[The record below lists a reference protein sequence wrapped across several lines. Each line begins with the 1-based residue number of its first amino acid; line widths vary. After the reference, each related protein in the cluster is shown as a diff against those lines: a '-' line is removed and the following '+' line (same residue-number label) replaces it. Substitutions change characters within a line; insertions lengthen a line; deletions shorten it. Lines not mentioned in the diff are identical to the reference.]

1 MSVRRAARW
10 SAIIAL
16 GGVVLLSVF
25 DPTRDGV
32 AQAAVVAIPDTP
44 VGHTL
49 KAWLEALNSGD
60 RGKLAA
66 YCAQSDTECDA
77 DDWLRFYKLTGGVD
91 LVAVD
96 KSERLHIAFRAKDR
110 ATPNVGLG
118 KIDVT
123 DGHPPRVTSFTLR
136 AIPPGMTVGDMNITV
151 DAAAR
156 ARILDGIAAKL
167 DEYYVY
173 PDVAAKMGQALRAHQ
188 KSGDYDAITDGDVLA
203 DRLTKMLQGV
213 SHDKHLRVVCTP
225 EVLPKQDPKPDGS
238 IPPEMRARLERDN
251 CGFEKAERLDSNV
264 GYLKF
269 NFFGP
274 PAVCG
279 PTATA
284 AINFL
289 ANVDALIIDLR
300 DNGGGHP
307 EMVGFVASYLFNE
320 RTRLNDIYDRK
331 ENKTTEYWTKPDV
344 PGKKIVGKP
353 VFVLTSKRTFSGA
366 EDFTYAVK
374 NLKRATIIGETT
386 GGGAH
391 PTRGCRVDDHFV
403 VGVPFARSISF
414 ITKTDWEG
422 TGVEPDVKVPADQAL
437 DVAKKLAAEALRK
450 NPAPPAPGKAPTRK
464 P

>member
-1 MSVRRAARW
+1 MSVLKAAGWRAT
-10 SAIIAL
+10 IAL
-16 GGVVLLSVF
+16 GVVMLLNVF
-25 DPTRDGV
+25 DPSHDGV
-32 AQAAVVAIPDTP
+32 AHAAAVVIPDTP
-44 VGHTL
+44 AGHTL
-49 KAWLEALNSGD
+49 RAWLEALNSGD
-60 RGKLAA
+60 RAKMAA
-66 YCAQSDTECDA
+66 YCAKSDPEGDA
-77 DDWLRFYKLTGGVD
+77 DDWMRFYKFTGGVD

-96 KSERLHIAFRAKDR
+96 KSEPLHIEFRAKDR
-110 ATPNVGLG
+110 ATPNVGVG
-118 KIDVT
+118 KMDVA
-123 DGHPPRVTSFTLR
+123 DGHPPHVKSFTLR
-136 AIPPGMTVGDMNITV
+136 AIPPGMTVADMNITV

-156 ARILDGIAAKL
+156 TRILDGIAAKL
-167 DEYYVY
+167 TEYYVY
-173 PDVAAKMGQALRAHQ
+173 PEVAAKMVQALRAHQ
-188 KSGDYDAITDGDVLA
+188 KKGEYDAITDGDVLA
-203 DRLTKMLQGV
+203 DRLSTMLRGV

-225 EVLPKQDPKPDGS
+225 DVLPKEDPKEDGP
-238 IPPEMRARLERDN
+238 IPPDVRARMEHDN

-307 EMVGFVASYLFNE
+307 EMVGYVASYLFKE

-331 ENKTTEYWTKPDV
+331 ENKTTEYWTQPDV

-391 PTRGCRVDDHFV
+391 PTRGCRVDDHFLI
-403 VGVPFARSISF
+403 GVPSARSIST

-437 DVAKKLAAEALRK
+437 EAAKKMAAERLK
-450 NPAPPAPGKAPTRK
+450 SEHPPKR
-464 P
+464 

>member
-1 MSVRRAARW
+1 MHLRTAIRWAA
-10 SAIIAL
+10 ITAL
-16 GGVVLLSVF
+16 GVVVLLSAF
-25 DPTRDGV
+25 DSIHDGV
-32 AQAAVVAIPDTP
+32 AHAAVVAIPDTP
-44 VGHTL
+44 GGHTL
-49 KAWLEALNSGD
+49 KAWLDALNSGD
-60 RGKLAA
+60 RAKMAA
-66 YCAQSDTECDA
+66 YCAKIDPEGDA
-77 DDWLRFYKLTGGVD
+77 DDWMRFYKFTGGVD

-96 KSERLHIAFRAKDR
+96 KSERLHIEFRAKDR
-110 ATPNVGLG
+110 ATPNVGFG
-118 KIDVT
+118 KIDVV

-136 AIPPGMTVGDMNITV
+136 AIPPGMTVADMNITV

-156 ARILDGIAAKL
+156 ARILDGIVAKL
-167 DEYYVY
+167 NEYYVY
-173 PDVAAKMGQALRAHQ
+173 PDMAAKMVQALRAHQ
-188 KSGDYDAITDGDVLA
+188 KNGEYDAITDGDVFA
-203 DRLTKMLQGV
+203 DRLTTMLHGV
-213 SHDKHLRVVCTP
+213 SHDKHLRVVCMP
-225 EVLPKQDPKPDGS
+225 NVLPKDDPKPDGP
-238 IPPEMRARLERDN
+238 IPPEMRARMEHDN

-391 PTRGCRVDDHFV
+391 PTRGCRVDDHFL

-437 DVAKKLAAEALRK
+437 DVAKKMAAERLRAEHTPK
-450 NPAPPAPGKAPTRK
+450 K
-464 P
+464 

>member
-1 MSVRRAARW
+1 MNVFGAARW

-16 GGVVLLSVF
+16 GVVVLLSLF
-25 DPTRDGV
+25 DPIHDGI
-32 AQAAVVAIPDTP
+32 AHAAVVAIPDTP
-44 VGHTL
+44 AGHTL
-49 KAWLEALNSGD
+49 KAWLDALDSGD
-60 RGKLAA
+60 RARMAA
-66 YCAQSDTECDA
+66 YCAKMDPESDA
-77 DDWLRFYKLTGGVD
+77 DEWMAFHKETGGVD

-96 KSERLHIAFRAKDR
+96 KSERLHIEFRAKDR
-110 ATPNVGLG
+110 ATPNVGFG
-118 KIDVT
+118 KIDVE
-123 DGHPPRVTSFTLR
+123 DGHPPRVTSFSLR
-136 AIPPGMTVGDMNITV
+136 VIPPGMTAADMNIAV

-156 ARILDGIAAKL
+156 SRILDGIAAKL
-167 DEYYVY
+167 NEYYVY
-173 PDVAAKMGQALRAHQ
+173 PDLATKMVAAVRAHQ
-188 KSGDYDAITDGDVLA
+188 KKGEYDAITDGDA
-203 DRLTKMLQGV
+203 FATRLTKQLQAV
-213 SHDKHLRVVCTP
+213 SHDKHLRVVCAP
-225 EVLPKQDPKPDGS
+225 EVLPKEDPKSDGP
-238 IPPEMRARLERDN
+238 IPAEVRARMEHDN

-274 PAVCG
+274 PEVCG

-300 DNGGGHP
+300 DNGGGRP
-307 EMVGFVASYLFNE
+307 EMVNFVASYLFKE

-331 ENKTTEYWTKPDV
+331 ENKTTEGWTRPDV

-366 EDFTYAVK
+366 EDFTYGMK
-374 NLKRATIIGETT
+374 NTKRATIIGETT

-391 PTRGCRVDDHFV
+391 PTRGCRVDDHFLI
-403 VGVPFARSISF
+403 GVPFARSINY

-437 DVAKKLAAEALRK
+437 EVAKKMAAERLRAA
-450 NPAPPAPGKAPTRK
+450 PAPKK
-464 P
+464 